1 MDNPS
6 ISQPQNLNRRI
17 LAVDPGDKRIGLA
30 LSDPSGTLG
39 RPLSVLKHVS
49 RIVDAGII
57 AEIARENRVVLIIVG
72 QALDGEGLEGPAAHK
87 SARLAEAIRVQT
99 DTPVILW
106 DESGTTQSARQTL
119 IEMGVTRTKRRGHQD
134 ALAAALILK
143 SYLDAHPGAG

>member
-1 MDNPS
+1 MDNTTS
-6 ISQPQNLNRRI
+6 SQFQNLNRRL

-30 LSDPSGTLG
+30 LSDPTATIG
-39 RPLSVLKHVS
+39 RPLSVLKHIS

-57 AEIARENRVVLIIVG
+57 AEIARENGVTLIIIG

-87 SARLAEAIRVQT
+87 STRLAEAIRVQT
-99 DTPVILW
+99 DTPVVLW

-143 SYLDAHPGAG
+143 SYMDAHPEAG

>member
-1 MDNPS
+1 MDNIPS
-6 ISQPQNLNRRI
+6 SHPQNLNRRL

-30 LSDPSGTLG
+30 LSDPSGTIG
-39 RPLSVLKHVS
+39 RPLSVLKHIS

-57 AEIARENRVVLIIVG
+57 AEIARENGVTLIIIG

-99 DTPVILW
+99 DTPVVLW

-119 IEMGVTRTKRRGHQD
+119 IEMGVSRTKRRGHQD
-134 ALAAALILK
+134 ALAAALVLK
-143 SYLDAHPGAG
+143 SYMDAHPETG